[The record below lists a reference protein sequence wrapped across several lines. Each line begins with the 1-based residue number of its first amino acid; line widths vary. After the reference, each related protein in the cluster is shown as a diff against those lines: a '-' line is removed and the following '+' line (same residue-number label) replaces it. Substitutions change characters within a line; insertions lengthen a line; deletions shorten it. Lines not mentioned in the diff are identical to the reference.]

1 MAGNSGFLSCLG
13 GTQGSSQLVVGP
25 SLELYWGDSS
35 LAGVFRVVPMLL
47 QCMGGYSL
55 VLARD
60 YSLFVVRVNSVV
72 VVGSILS
79 SRGVQAPL

>member
-25 SLELYWGDSS
+25 PLELYWGDLS
-35 LAGVFRVVPMLL
+35 LAGMFRVVPVLL
-47 QCMGGYSL
+47 QRVGGSSL

-79 SRGVQAPL
+79 SCGVQAPL